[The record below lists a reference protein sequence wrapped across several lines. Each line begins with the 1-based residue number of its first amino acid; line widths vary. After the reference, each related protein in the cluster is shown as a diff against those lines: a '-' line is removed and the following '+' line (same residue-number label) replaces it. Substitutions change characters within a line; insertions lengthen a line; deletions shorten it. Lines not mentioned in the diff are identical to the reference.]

1 MPIQS
6 RPEITMIQLIAP
18 LVVALIYITLCSLF
32 KEPNRRNFSALIIA
46 RAGALLN
53 KLLIKQELELV

>member
-6 RPEITMIQLIAP
+6 RPDITFIQLIAP

-32 KEPNRRNFSALIIA
+32 KEPNRRNRKILINF
-46 RAGALLN
+46 RKN
-53 KLLIKQELELV
+53 P

>member
-6 RPEITMIQLIAP
+6 RPEITIIQLIVP

-32 KEPNRRNFSALIIA
+32 KEPI
-46 RAGALLN
+46 GYG
-53 KLLIKQELELV
+53 KLAETTAEKLFR